1 MDGTMCNKLKMIAL
15 LEKLLAL
22 DRRNHGKIGHHFDI
36 SAIFFSCSQCDSR
49 PTLTASLALAVTV
62 EVCFQLKNR
71 KTEAT
76 GVTYS
81 DNHLL
86 ALQVFF

>member
-1 MDGTMCNKLKMIAL
+1 MQKTQDDHTFGKAAGAGS
-15 LEKLLAL
+15 EKPWKK
-22 DRRNHGKIGHHFDI
+22 RSPFDI
-36 SAIFFSCSQCDSR
+36 SAIFFSCTQSDSR
-49 PTLTASLALAVTV
+49 PTLTASLALAFTV

-76 GVTYS
+76 GGTCS

>member
-1 MDGTMCNKLKMIAL
+1 M
-15 LEKLLAL
+15 EK
-22 DRRNHGKIGHHFDI
+22 NGHHFHI
-36 SAIFFSCSQCDSR
+36 SAFFVSCTLSDSR
-49 PTLTASLALAVTV
+49 TTLTASLALAFTV

-71 KTEAT
+71 KTKAT
-76 GVTYS
+76 VGTCS

>member
-1 MDGTMCNKLKMIAL
+1 MCNKLKMIAL
-15 LEKLLAL
+15 LEKLLEL
-22 DRRNHGKIGHHFDI
+22 DRRNHGKNGPHFDI
-36 SAIFFSCSQCDSR
+36 SAIFFSCTLSDSR
-49 PTLTASLALAVTV
+49 TTLTASLALAFTV

-76 GVTYS
+76 VGICS

>member
-1 MDGTMCNKLKMIAL
+1 M
-15 LEKLLAL
+15 EK
-22 DRRNHGKIGHHFDI
+22 NGHHFDI
-36 SAIFFSCSQCDSR
+36 SAIFFSCTQSESR

-71 KTEAT
+71 QTEHT
-76 GVTYS
+76 GGTCN